1 MKKILL
7 ALSLIVVYNNS
18 FACTTTIVS
27 SGGKYITCTVCP
39 NVTICN

>member
-7 ALSLIVVYNNS
+7 ALSLFVVYNSS